1 MKAISEDLSRQLSNL
16 PDSSGVYVFKDGND
30 DIIYIGK
37 AVSLRNRVRSYWNET
52 SWRERPKLAV
62 MIPKVM
68 SLDLIL
74 TNSEKEALLLE
85 ATLIRQ
91 HMPRYNVAL
100 KDDKKYPWLAITYDV
115 AFPRLVMVRDPV
127 KYRKEHPRARVFGP
141 YVETGVMWETVRM
154 LRKVF
159 PMRQRKKP
167 LFKDRPCM
175 NYYIG
180 LCLGPC
186 QSLVTEDAYS
196 QITTQVEMFL
206 AGRQGEVISMLRGEM
221 EAFAE
226 KLEFEQAAK
235 IRNRLQS
242 LERVV
247 EKQQVF
253 FQSQKV
259 SQDIIAE
266 AHTNR
271 YIAVCLMRVREGKL
285 ISAETVVLPLV
296 EKTSADEAFE
306 SFVDQYYA
314 SCEDI
319 AIPGE
324 VILQQP
330 LEEQNALL
338 ELLNAK
344 AQRAVK
350 ILVPQRGL
358 KQSSIEMAQKNAKLS
373 LEKELQVVSEEDAKL
388 QLTMSTLQEDLRLTK
403 QPRRIECFDISNIQ
417 GTDNVASM
425 VVFENATSKKSDY
438 RRFKIRSVEGI
449 GEANDFASMKEAVG
463 RRYSRLVAE
472 GKPLPDLIIIDGGK
486 GQLGAACEALQEA
499 NIPFIDIVGLAKRQ
513 EEVYKPTIS
522 QPFLLPRRSEALF
535 LLQRVRDEA
544 HRFAV
549 TYHRQLRAKRSISSN
564 LDILPGIGK
573 ARRKVLLDHFG
584 TFDKI
589 KAAPLADL
597 MICPGLP
604 KNVGK
609 QIYFKLHPD
618 EVDASANPG
627 ADEAGATVGKKSKAA
642 STTTRKIKSKAAIT
656 NGSSSTEPG
665 SDETTVIE
673 SVAVVNDAYDNS
685 DELVEAEAAD
695 ESKDLVVFEDD
706 EEDLDV
712 DDETEQ
718 EFAG

>member
-1 MKAISEDLSRQLSNL
+1 MKTISEDLTRQLGGM
-16 PDSSGVYVFKDGND
+16 PDNSGVYIFKDTHGE
-30 DIIYIGK
+30 IIYIGK
-37 AVSLRNRVRSYWNET
+37 ALSLRNRVRSYWNET

-68 SLDLIL
+68 SIDTIL

-85 ATLIRQ
+85 ATLVRQ

-115 AFPRLVMVRDPV
+115 EYPRLVMVRDPV

-167 LFKDRPCM
+167 LFRDRPCM

-186 QSLVTEDAYS
+186 QKLVDEPTYN
-196 QITTQVEMFL
+196 QIVTQVEMFL
-206 AGRQGEVISMLRGEM
+206 AGRQGEVISMLRAEM

-226 KLEFEQAAK
+226 RLEFEQAAK

-253 FQSQKV
+253 FQNQKV

-285 ISAETVVLPLV
+285 ISAETVCLPLV
-296 EKTSADEAFE
+296 EKTSPDEAFE

-314 SCEDI
+314 TCEDI
-319 AIPGE
+319 AVPSE
-324 VILQQP
+324 VILQQG
-330 LEEQNALL
+330 LESQNALL

-344 AQRAVK
+344 SRTAVK
-350 ILVPQRGL
+350 ISVPQRGS
-358 KQSSIEMAQKNAKLS
+358 KQSSIEMAQKNARLS
-373 LEKELQVVSEEDAKL
+373 LETELQVASEEDAKVA
-388 QLTMSTLQEDLRLTK
+388 LTMSTLQEHLGLSK

-425 VVFENATSKKSDY
+425 VVFENALSKKSDY
-438 RRFKIRSVEGI
+438 RRFKIRTVEGI

-463 RRYSRLVAE
+463 RRYSKLVLE

-486 GQLGAACEALQEA
+486 GQLGAACEALAEA
-499 NIPFIDIVGLAKRQ
+499 NVPPIDIIGLAKKQ
-513 EEVYKPTIS
+513 EEVYKPNNS
-522 QPFLLPRRSEALF
+522 QPFLLPRRSEALH

-544 HRFAV
+544 HRFAI
-549 TYHRQLRAKRSISSN
+549 TYHRALRAKRTISSN
-564 LDILPGIGK
+564 LDILPGIGP
-573 ARRKVLLDHFG
+573 ARRKLLLDYFG
-584 TFDKI
+584 SFDKI
-589 KAAPLADL
+589 KAASLEEMTAVPK
-597 MICPGLP
+597 LP
-604 KNVGK
+604 KSVASS
-609 QIYFKLHPD
+609 IFSKLHPD
-618 EVDASANPG
+618 E
-627 ADEAGATVGKKSKAA
+627 T
-642 STTTRKIKSKAAIT
+642 
-656 NGSSSTEPG
+656 
-665 SDETTVIE
+665 
-673 SVAVVNDAYDNS
+673 
-685 DELVEAEAAD
+685 
-695 ESKDLVVFEDD
+695 SKDSDIP
-706 EEDLDV
+706 V
-712 DDETEQ
+712 DQ
-718 EFAG
+718 